1 MATLLGAAEI
11 REIAARIGVNP
22 TKKLGQNFVVDANTC
37 RRIVKIADV
46 QPNDVALEIGPGL
59 GSLTMAMLEIAS
71 KVIAIE
77 IDDRLAAQ
85 LPITVADHGFI
96 PENLLVINEDAMT
109 TVSVPISPTVL
120 VANLP
125 YNISVPV
132 LLHFLEKFPTIRS
145 GVVMVQSEVAD
156 RLVAKPGT
164 KNYGSPSV
172 KATWWADLTSAG
184 TVGRSIFWP
193 VPNVDSSLVRFIR
206 HEPAGDEE
214 LRKLTFSIID
224 AAFAQ
229 RRKMLRSAL
238 SELFKS
244 ASYPNDPNDPNQ
256 PNKPNQPNQNSAE
269 ASIAMAGVDPTIR
282 GEALLLNDFMKI
294 ANTLAT

>member
-1 MATLLGAAEI
+1 VGTLLGAAEI
-11 REIAARIGVNP
+11 REIASRIGVNP

-46 QPNDVALEIGPGL
+46 QTDDVALEIGPGL
-59 GSLTMAMLEIAS
+59 GSLTLALLEVA
-71 KVIAIE
+71 KTVIAIE
-77 IDDRLAAQ
+77 IDQRLALE
-85 LPITVADHGFI
+85 LPQTVAVHGFDPI
-96 PENLLVINEDAMT
+96 NLIVRNEDALQT
-109 TVSVPISPTVL
+109 QSLPLNPTVL

-156 RLVAKPGT
+156 RLVAKPGS

-172 KATWWADLTSAG
+172 KATWWADLSSAG
-184 TVGRSIFWP
+184 SVGRQIFWP
-193 VPNVDSSLVRFIR
+193 MPNVDSSLVRFVR
-206 HEPAGDEE
+206 HQAAGDEGE
-214 LRKLTFSIID
+214 RILVFSVID

-238 SELFKS
+238 SQLFS
-244 ASYPNDPNDPNQ
+244 G
-256 PNKPNQPNQNSAE
+256 SAE
-269 ASIAMAGVDPTIR
+269 AAIVSAGIDPTVR
-282 GEALLLNDFMKI
+282 GEVLLLRDFIAI
-294 ANTLAT
+294 ANTLAP